1 MLNQDNLPPDN
12 GPYALCQTID
22 ELLVVV
28 SVLHGLDAV
37 DQLLAEVD
45 ITRETLR
52 EAASKFAAI
61 GHKAL
66 AALVRKRARRAK
78 LGPRKFA
85 VGYQTHSALIAIAQ
99 RRAEAGQVH

>member
-28 SVLHGLDAV
+28 SVLHGLDVV

-45 ITRETLR
+45 LTREMLH
-52 EAASKFAAI
+52 EAANKFASI
-61 GHKAL
+61 GHKQL
-66 AALVRKRARRAK
+66 AALVRRHVRRAK
-78 LGPRKFA
+78 PGPRK
-85 VGYQTHSALIAIAQ
+85 VGPGYQTTSALIAIAR